1 MRMEEKMFDKELE
14 MQQEAR
20 QFQIQMMQMMTS
32 LVHDHSMP
40 SSLPPPI
47 TTSTQ
52 YHITTCLMM
61 ITCLM
66 MMIPRKSNSIITSKH
81 HCSVFDAVIYCYC
94 MHVL

>member
-32 LVHDHSMP
+32 LVHDHSIP

-52 YHITTCLMM
+52 YPHGSYYNMPYDDNMSYDDDTTQ
-61 ITCLM
+61 
-66 MMIPRKSNSIITSKH
+66 
-81 HCSVFDAVIYCYC
+81 V
-94 MHVL
+94 